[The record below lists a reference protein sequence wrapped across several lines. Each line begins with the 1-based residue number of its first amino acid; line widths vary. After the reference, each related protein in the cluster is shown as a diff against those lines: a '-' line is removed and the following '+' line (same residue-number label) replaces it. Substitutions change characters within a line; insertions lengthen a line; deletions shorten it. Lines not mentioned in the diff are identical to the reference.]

1 MKVLT
6 RFIRETDGLEIVE
19 WALLGAVFALAAA
32 LGWGGLGE
40 ALEALLGD
48 LDLCQSGDTC

>member
-1 MKVLT
+1 MKVLA

-19 WALLGAVFALAAA
+19 WALLGAVFALAAG

-40 ALEALLGD
+40 AMDAFLGNI
-48 LDLCQSGDTC
+48 DLCLSGDTC